1 VGSKFPEEAF
11 ANKREIDLKQHLS
24 LLGYKKFGKLDIL
37 HSIGFGNYITE
48 SQYFF
53 SSLGLAPIKLSFIF
67 GISSVMLSF
76 TVYFFS
82 IYHAY

>member
-48 SQYFF
+48 S
-53 SSLGLAPIKLSFIF
+53 
-67 GISSVMLSF
+67 
-76 TVYFFS
+76 
-82 IYHAY
+82 